1 MLPLWYYTSQL
12 LFFRIAQKQ
21 KLADKIAKRYSGVK
35 AARHGIAPV
44 SAAATIKISPKNST
58 DSKMEDKINEQQ
70 CVLCSVSNLDIFN
83 V

>member
-1 MLPLWYYTSQL
+1 M
-12 LFFRIAQKQ
+12 
-21 KLADKIAKRYSGVK
+21 K